1 MKSEAA
7 TKFMDE
13 LIANPELRSQFRSDP
28 EGALAQSGVELD
40 EEERKALT
48 SQDWSGFPDQE
59 LGQRVSKIT
68 RWG

>member
-28 EGALAQSGVELD
+28 EGALAQSGVQLD
-40 EEERKALT
+40 DEERKALT
-48 SQDWSGFPDQE
+48 SQDWREVPDQE
-59 LGQRVSKIT
+59 LGQRVSKMT